1 MNHFLIGRYLLGGVI
16 CGWLLLAM
24 GCSSLLPPA
33 VTFPATYALDT
44 APAVKS
50 AIAPVGD
57 GMVALTLAVNP
68 PRAAAGFDS
77 RHMIYIRQAHQF
89 EYFAHSEW
97 VDTPAR
103 MLAPLIVAAIESSGS
118 FGGVALA
125 PSAAAFDLRLDTE
138 ILRLQQEFDQS
149 PSRVRLTLRA
159 SLVDGESRRLLATR
173 EFDVSVVAVNDN
185 PYGGVKAANLA
196 LRTVLD
202 QLAGF
207 CGDAAQAWKPRTTYQ
222 IPAGALR

>member
-1 MNHFLIGRYLLGGVI
+1 MSRFFTGRCLLGSVI
-16 CGWLLLAM
+16 GGWLLLAV
-24 GCSSLLPPA
+24 GCGSLLPPA
-33 VTFPATYALDT
+33 APLPVVYALDS

-50 AIAPVGD
+50 ARAPVGG
-57 GMVALTLAVNP
+57 GMVAPTLAVNP

-77 RHMIYIRQAHQF
+77 RHMIYTRKAHQL

-125 PSAAAFDLRLDTE
+125 PSAAASDLRLDTE
-138 ILRLQQEFDQS
+138 ILRLQQEFDRS
-149 PSRVRLTLRA
+149 PSRVRLTMRA
-159 SLVDGESRRLLATR
+159 SVVDGVSRRLLATR
-173 EFDVSVVAVNDN
+173 EFDVTVEAGSDD

-196 LRTVLD
+196 LRTALD

-207 CGDAAQAWKPRTTYQ
+207 SRDAALAWKQDTRRPTS
-222 IPAGALR
+222 AGELR